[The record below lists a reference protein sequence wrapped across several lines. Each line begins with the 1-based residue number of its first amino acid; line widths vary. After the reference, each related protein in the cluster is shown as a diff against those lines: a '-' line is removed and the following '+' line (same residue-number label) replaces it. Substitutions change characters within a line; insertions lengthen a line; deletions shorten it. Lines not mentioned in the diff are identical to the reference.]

1 MRNGSNG
8 IFGVATTSSN
18 GFNTTTG
25 FDNLDKSIEFKSEFG
40 FGNGKNPIDEYDL
53 VEFGGGKPPPVDFSQ
68 PIVSV
73 FGSNTHMQSTDDPD
87 NISTDFKTTEMITER
102 IGSTNSP
109 IEKTLL
115 KSSSQ
120 PMEYFSLSSPANSQS
135 VLKNSGLIPAL
146 PPSDFD
152 GEFGTGKG
160 GAILGGTFHGTQTGS
175 DNKIEESIFTGD
187 SALTP
192 NRFGP
197 TGDGLGP
204 PIPSGAAIP
213 PPVPA
218 VGIGGAAAGIL
229 PTLSDHYHQTQN
241 PPTTIKPSALFNI
254 LNKADIGF
262 NQAINHFEQ
271 GTPIESA
278 AIDIL
283 EVALGSEK
291 LDSQA
296 KLLGHI
302 DRTIG
307 IDNLQ
312 RLQRWVNTGGALDAL
327 KEQIANFAK
336 NYTIPENL
344 LPTVPPQFQYLFAPG
359 KKR

>member
-1 MRNGSNG
+1 MRGFGSG
-8 IFGVATTSSN
+8 KISVEEYGL
-18 GFNTTTG
+18 TG
-25 FDNLDKSIEFKSEFG
+25 FGSG
-40 FGNGKNPIDEYDL
+40 R
-53 VEFGGGKPPPVDFSQ
+53 PPPVDFSQ
-68 PIVSV
+68 PTVDVIDNSD
-73 FGSNTHMQSTDDPD
+73 NEQLADDPNKASVEKID
-87 NISTDFKTTEMITER
+87 TTLSSTETTSMIF
-102 IGSTNSP
+102 
-109 IEKTLL
+109 
-115 KSSSQ
+115 SSQ
-120 PMEYFSLSSPANSQS
+120 PTKQEYSDVTPPVNSQPE
-135 VLKNSGLIPAL
+135 LKNSGLLPAL

-160 GAILGGTFHGTQTGS
+160 GAILGGALQGTEAES
-175 DNKIEESIFTGD
+175 DNEIKESIFTGD

-192 NRFGP
+192 NRIGP

-229 PTLSDHYHQTQN
+229 PTLSDRFLKTQN
-241 PPTTIKPSALFNI
+241 PPTTIKPSAL
-254 LNKADIGF
+254 LNFLSKADIGF

-307 IDNLQ
+307 LDNLQ
-312 RLQRWVNTGGALDAL
+312 RLQRWVNTGGALDAI
-327 KEQIANFAK
+327 KEQVYF
-336 NYTIPENL
+336 
-344 LPTVPPQFQYLFAPG
+344 
-359 KKR
+359 

>member
-1 MRNGSNG
+1 EKGPLRGNQTAFGRNPIILPQLEPLNLENEVGETDD
-8 IFGVATTSSN
+8 AN
-18 GFNTTTG
+18 GFGTG
-25 FDNLDKSIEFKSEFG
+25 RF
-40 FGNGKNPIDEYDL
+40 PIDESGL
-53 VEFGGGKPPPVDFSQ
+53 MEFGGGKPPPVDFSQ
-68 PIVSV
+68 ASV
-73 FGSNTHMQSTDDPD
+73 DIFD
-87 NISTDFKTTEMITER
+87 NSDHKQ
-102 IGSTNSP
+102 STNSP
-109 IEKTLL
+109 DSATTKKMDSTDSPIETTKAT
-115 KSSSQ
+115 SSQ
-120 PMEYFSLSSPANSQS
+120 SEEYFSVTSPANSEPE
-135 VLKNSGLIPAL
+135 LKNSGLLPAL

-160 GAILGGTFHGTQTGS
+160 SILADAFQEPPAKTG
-175 DNKIEESIFTGD
+175 NEIKESIFTGD

-192 NRFGP
+192 NRIGP

-218 VGIGGAAAGIL
+218 VGIGGAAAGII
-229 PTLSDHYHQTQN
+229 PTLSDRFLKTQN
-241 PPTTIKPSALFNI
+241 PPTTIKPSAL
-254 LNKADIGF
+254 LNFLSKADIGF

-312 RLQRWVNTGGALDAL
+312 RLQRWVNTGGALDAI
-327 KEQIANFAK
+327 KEQLLKFAK
-336 NYTIPENL
+336 NYSIPENL
-344 LPTVPPQFQYLFAPG
+344 LPTVPPQLQYLFAPG
-359 KKR
+359 RKQ